1 MSDIKVLEITSE
13 EIVDALSVMGIE
25 DASVMTDYS
34 GRAMYGA
41 KCFGVVVDAPDFT
54 VGAAMALMF
63 AERDNQELDA
73 TDVMYDLCR
82 AARTDNMGRS
92 VIVYFPGYQVQG
104 DDFPAEPDEF
114 DD

>member
-41 KCFGVVVDAPDFT
+41 KCFGIVVDAPDFT
-54 VGAAMALMF
+54 VGAAMAMLF
-63 AERDNQELDA
+63 AGKEDTDTDLN
-73 TDVMYDLCR
+73 DVMYDLCR

-92 VIVYFPGYQVQG
+92 VIVYFPGYNVQG
-104 DDFPAEPDEF
+104 GDFPAETEY